1 MSNSHTISTLGQN
14 PDVKPDLVFKSI
26 IVGNSG
32 VGKTALVKKA
42 IQTEEICRYTATIAP
57 ELIWN
62 NYKIEDQSL
71 CLQVWDTCGQEAF
84 QSLSSNFYRSSSC
97 VILVYSV
104 DDRDSFIDLKKW
116 INNAK
121 NYINEACIIIL
132 VGNKSDLTDER
143 MVTYE
148 EGNKFK
154 LDNNLDCF
162 FETSVKEN
170 KHLKELVDYIIEALY
185 KQFLNEKAANN
196 SDMEIKSTVSI
207 QLRESGTSIKKTVTK
222 TGVVVKQ
229 EEVFAKN
236 DNEGGSCGC
245 V

>member
-1 MSNSHTISTLGQN
+1 MSISHTITTLGQN
-14 PDVKPDLVFKSI
+14 PEEKPELVFKSI

-42 IQTEEICRYTATIAP
+42 IQTEEVNKYIATISP

-62 NYKIEDQSL
+62 NYKVEDQSL

-97 VILVYSV
+97 VILVYSI

-121 NYINEACIIIL
+121 NYITDECIIIL
-132 VGNKSDLTDER
+132 VGNKCDLEKER
-143 MVTYE
+143 TVTFE

-170 KHLKELVDYIIEALY
+170 KHLKELVYYIIDALY
-185 KQFLNEKAANN
+185 EQFLNEKAVYN

-222 TGVVVKQ
+222 SGVVIKQ
-229 EEVFAKN
+229 EEVFQKN
-236 DNEGGSCGC
+236 ENEGGSCGC
-245 V
+245 A